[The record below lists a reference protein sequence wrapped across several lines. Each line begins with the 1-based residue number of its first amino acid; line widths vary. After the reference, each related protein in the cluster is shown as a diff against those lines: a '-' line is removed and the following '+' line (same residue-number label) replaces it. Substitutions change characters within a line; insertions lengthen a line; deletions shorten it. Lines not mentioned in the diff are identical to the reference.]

1 VLRRLKLRDESGF
14 MLVELLAASMFIAL
28 IFGLCSALIVEF
40 QRRDS
45 TLMGQSVLASEARP
59 TLDTMSAEIQ
69 SAMCNG
75 SGLTGTQPITNATAT
90 SITFTAPDEKTP
102 YTMRQYTYSL
112 SNGTLSRTIVV
123 GSSSGGAWTFTG
135 TGVTG
140 QAVQYVTNATVFHYY
155 DSTGTEIAAP
165 VSATNLPKIAKVTMT
180 LVVTPKATGGIGT
193 LTTQQSATLRTP
205 ICTIS

>member
-1 VLRRLKLRDESGF
+1 MLSRLKLRDEGGF

-59 TLDTMSAEIQ
+59 ALDTMAAEIQ

-75 SGLTGTQPITNATAT
+75 TGISGTQPITNATAT
-90 SITFTAPDEKTP
+90 SITFTAPDMKTP
-102 YTMRQYTYSL
+102 YTMRQYTYTL
-112 SNGTLSRTIVV
+112 TNGTLSRQIVV
-123 GSSSGGAWTFTG
+123 GASSGGAWTFTG
-135 TGVTG
+135 TPLIG
-140 QAVQYVTNATVFHYY
+140 QAVQQVTNATVFNYY
-155 DSTGTEIAAP
+155 DSNGNPISAP
-165 VSATNLPKIAKVTMT
+165 VSATNLPSIAKVTMT
-180 LVVTPKATGGIGT
+180 LVIVPKATGGIGT

-205 ICTIS
+205 TCSS